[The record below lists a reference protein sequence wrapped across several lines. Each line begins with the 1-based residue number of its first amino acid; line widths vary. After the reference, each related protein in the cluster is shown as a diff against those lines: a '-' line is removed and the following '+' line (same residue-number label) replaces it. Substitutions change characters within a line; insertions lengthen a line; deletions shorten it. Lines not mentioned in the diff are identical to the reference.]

1 MSIEDAFAPGDAY
14 DDNQSLTNREGL
26 DAATGTA
33 ADGVDTA
40 AGMSVADMA
49 SELAEFFTERDQG
62 YETPVIEEIEADRD
76 VDAEVDL
83 RPDNDQTVFDPDEQ
97 PLPVQEP
104 DTYSINGRDI
114 SREEANQLLALYDW
128 AATLPPESAQAIND
142 VLSGQY
148 YLAPV
153 DSTPSA
159 PAPTAASGSGPS
171 PATFTPGVAGVGQ
184 TSVPAIDPN
193 RFVDPELAQYVQ
205 QVTDQQ
211 NALIAQQSQQLA
223 DYQAQQAQLAA
234 YQAQQEQDRLMQQV
248 QVGQNTFSEQH
259 PDFTPQDIDALV
271 NQVATLQI
279 VPSLMKKHAGNA
291 AAAMSEAMETAL
303 WATPQFRDR
312 AIQSQID
319 QFAQTTEQTAQ
330 KKRKASALSG
340 SSGSVARTAP
350 DARPMTKAEREQAMI
365 REVANAMNGAEG

>member
-1 MSIEDAFAPGDAY
+1 
-14 DDNQSLTNREGL
+14 
-26 DAATGTA
+26 
-33 ADGVDTA
+33 
-40 AGMSVADMA
+40 
-49 SELAEFFTERDQG
+49 
-62 YETPVIEEIEADRD
+62 
-76 VDAEVDL
+76 
-83 RPDNDQTVFDPDEQ
+83 
-97 PLPVQEP
+97 
-104 DTYSINGRDI
+104 
-114 SREEANQLLALYDW
+114 
-128 AATLPPESAQAIND
+128 
-142 VLSGQY
+142 
-148 YLAPV
+148 
-153 DSTPSA
+153 
-159 PAPTAASGSGPS
+159 
-171 PATFTPGVAGVGQ
+171 VAGVGA
-184 TSVPAIDPN
+184 TAPAVPAIDPN

-211 NALIAQQSQQLA
+211 NALIAQQQQQLA
-223 DYQAQQAQLAA
+223 DYQAQQAQLAS

-248 QVGQNTFSEQH
+248 QVGQNTFAESH

-279 VPSLMKKHAGNA
+279 VPSLMKKHSGNA

-312 AIQSQID
+312 AIQAQID

>member
-1 MSIEDAFAPGDAY
+1 MGIEEAFAPGDPY
-14 DDNQSLTNREGL
+14 DDNQSLTNREGF
-26 DAATGTA
+26 DAGTGTA
-33 ADGVDTA
+33 ADGVDTEP
-40 AGMSVADMA
+40 GMTVADMA
-49 SELAEFFTERDQG
+49 TELADFFSERDTP
-62 YETPVIEEIEADRD
+62 YDLPTTEETGEVEVPVEED
-76 VDAEVDL
+76 
-83 RPDNDQTVFDPDEQ
+83 FDTKEEPET
-97 PLPVQEP
+97 QEP
-104 DTYSINGRDI
+104 GSYSINGRDI
-114 SREEANQLLALYDW
+114 SSEEANQLLALYDW
-128 AATLPPESAQAIND
+128 AAKLPPESAQAIND

-153 DSTPSA
+153 DGAYSA

-171 PATFTPGVAGVGQ
+171 PATFTPEVAGAGQ
-184 TSVPAIDPN
+184 APAPTVPAIDPN

-223 DYQAQQAQLAA
+223 DYQSQQAQLAA

-248 QVGQNTFSEQH
+248 QMGQNTFSEQH
-259 PDFTPQDIDALV
+259 PDFSANDLDVLV
-271 NQVATLQI
+271 NQVASLQI
-279 VPSLMKKHAGNA
+279 VPALMKKHFGNA

-312 AIQSQID
+312 AIQAQID

-340 SSGSVARTAP
+340 SSGAVARTAP